1 MSKTRRSNLLS
12 KKVIIVV
19 AILAVGAVSV
29 ILVASTI
36 AQTTTAQQQQQY
48 RQRMMTGMMGW
59 SDEGIIIP
67 QINGSVSL
75 ANETSN
81 FINENVRVPFV
92 EAAQTA
98 QGQVANGTVLGGHL
112 GVVQGY
118 LVYKFFVVENN
129 TNQAGHLT
137 VIDAG
142 NGDMLYTSE
151 GHPLGSFGHSSI
163 FGPWSGGGYGHE
175 RGGDGP
181 WKGHW
186 AGEWQ

>member
-1 MSKTRRSNLLS
+1 MSTRRSNLLS

-19 AILAVGAVSV
+19 AILAVGAVSA
-29 ILVASTI
+29 ILVASSI
-36 AQTTTAQQQQQY
+36 AQTTTAQQQQY
-48 RQRMMTGMMGW
+48 RQRMIMGMMGW
-59 SDEGIIIP
+59 SDEAIIP
-67 QINGSVSL
+67 QINGSVSV
-75 ANETSN
+75 ANETGN

-98 QGQVANGTVLGGHL
+98 QGQVTNGTVRGGHL
-112 GVVQGY
+112 DMVQGY
-118 LVYKFFVVENN
+118 LVYKFFVVANN

-163 FGPWSGGGYGHE
+163 FGPRSGGGYGD
-175 RGGDGP
+175 GGWGGP

-186 AGEWQ
+186 MRQWQ